1 MPTDSSVPESITI
14 PDLLQGSWTSLVILT
29 YGANL
34 GFLES
39 RLLGQLAQI
48 PLRLVLA
55 DDFCLEERLKEAAAT
70 GQRLRVNRA
79 YVAAPIRHPRAAHAK
94 AILLANATTGLL
106 LVGSGNLGPEGYASP
121 GELWHAFTYE
131 ESRPEHL
138 SEFTAV
144 RGLIEGLA
152 SRGSL
157 DPPTQE
163 VLREVWSRSAWLTEP
178 GQELSTVRHNLE
190 VPLAEQ
196 LAAEVNWKVEQLT
209 AYAPFHDS
217 ECRALAWLVDRFKP
231 RRLRILLRGDT
242 SVDADRLNSVLTT
255 HPNSKCMRVVVTDD
269 PATYL
274 HAKWVHLEGAK
285 NEALLTGSSNLSRPA
300 MLNSAESGN
309 VELGVI
315 NHGPQGHFGHLYEPL
330 LLETIEGPEALDVT
344 YKVPAE
350 PATQSDVPRLLWS
363 RLDGNELTLMFDRP
377 MSLETDL
384 TILGSAGAIASEHR
398 MVDDCSV
405 RIRLSPHDATAL
417 TDVGRIEVC
426 IGDESGGEV
435 TWPYHLGSLLG
446 RLDRAANR
454 DLLSQAGDLPEADAE
469 LYELLQALESTLIF
483 DPESAWRVAAPQTP
497 PGNID
502 GDEQHLRWEEL
513 DWERIQRD
521 PRYRGYHFRGATAGV
536 PPTEIQVILAAISG
550 KIGDLGDLE
559 KTLGSSDLSA
569 DNESNLARESEYPS
583 DAELESN
590 EAQEETES
598 RPLAIR
604 TRTRM
609 AFNRFVTRYAAAA
622 RDRGFVEKL
631 GPILTVHNAT
641 IFNNLLIQLLTRDI
655 VEPTN
660 AIAAQIASWEM
671 LWGTSD
677 QPGLLERLAGD
688 EREAAER
695 VLAEADDRST
705 TLRALSGCVDY
716 DLTLDLKVQLRG
728 LVVRLL
734 TDPLFELDAHL
745 IEAAAP
751 DTRQAKALVDNLES
765 LACRLSD
772 AEIAEFVVAPM
783 SLTQRDTHWDTE
795 RIKRL
800 DPAGGRSYDSGCAT
814 LMINRT
820 LDDLNCDMVLAALER
835 FVVATGMADDSK
847 SYWRI
852 KFSGN
857 ENTLGYWDAAANF
870 GLSIVGNTEIEFDSL
885 DVIWPR
891 WFSRL
896 QELSATVGEA
906 GRRSA

>member
-1 MPTDSSVPESITI
+1 MPSDSSVPGSITI

-39 RLLGQLAQI
+39 RLLAQLAQI

-55 DDFCLEERLKEAAAT
+55 DGLHLQERLKEAADT

-79 YVAAPIRHPRAAHAK
+79 YVAGPIRHPRAAHAK

-121 GELWHAFTYE
+121 GELWHAFAYE

-138 SEFTAV
+138 SEFTSV

-152 SRGSL
+152 SRGAL

-163 VLREVWSRSAWLTEP
+163 VLREVWSRSAWLTLP

-231 RRLRILLRGDT
+231 RRLRILIRGDT
-242 SVDADRLNSVLTT
+242 SVDADRLNSVLTAQ
-255 HPNSKCMRVVVTDD
+255 PNSKCMRVVVTDD

-274 HAKWVHLEGAK
+274 HAKWVHLEGTK
-285 NEALLTGSSNLSRPA
+285 NEALLTGSANLSRPA

-315 NHGPQGHFGHLYEPL
+315 NHGPRGHFGYLYEPL
-330 LLETIEGPEALDVT
+330 LLETIDGPEVLDVT
-344 YKVPAE
+344 YKAPAE
-350 PATQSDVPRLLWS
+350 SPLQSDVPRLLWS

-377 MSLETDL
+377 MSLEMEL
-384 TILGSAGAIASEHR
+384 TILGSVGAIAGEHR

-417 TDVGRIEVC
+417 TDVGRIEVR
-426 IGDESGGEV
+426 IGDESSGEV

-454 DLLSQAGDLPEADAE
+454 DLLSQTGDLPEADAE

-483 DPESAWRVAAPQTP
+483 DPESAWRVAAPQTQ
-497 PGNID
+497 PGIVD

-550 KIGDLGDLE
+550 KLGDLGDLE
-559 KTLGSSDLSA
+559 RALGSSDLSA

-583 DAELESN
+583 DAESESN

-671 LWGTSD
+671 LWGTAS
-677 QPGLLERLAGD
+677 QPGLLEQLAGD
-688 EREAAER
+688 ERDAAER
-695 VLAEADDRST
+695 VLVEADDRST
-705 TLRALSGCVDY
+705 TLSALAGCVDY
-716 DLTLDLKVQLRG
+716 DLSVDLKAQLRG

-734 TDPLFELDAHL
+734 TDPLFKLDPQL
-745 IEAAAP
+745 IEATAP
-751 DTRQAKALVDNLES
+751 DTRQAKALVNNLES

-772 AEIAEFVVAPM
+772 AEVAEYVVAPM
-783 SLTQRDTHWDTE
+783 GITHLDTHWDTE
-795 RIKRL
+795 VIMRQN
-800 DPAGGRSYDSGCAT
+800 PASGRPHQSSCNT
-814 LMINRT
+814 LMIDRAIVG
-820 LDDLNCDMVLAALER
+820 LNYDIVLSALHR
-835 FVVATGMADDSK
+835 FVIATGLSGSSDG
-847 SYWRI
+847 YWRI
-852 KFSGN
+852 KFPSN
-857 ENTLGYWDAAANF
+857 AKALGYWDDDANF
-870 GLSIVGNTEIEFDSL
+870 GLSIVGDSDIEFDRL
-885 DVIWPR
+885 DVVWPG

-896 QELSATVGEA
+896 KDLSAAVGQPKRQTA
-906 GRRSA
+906 